1 MCLEVYVN
9 ARNGMCVLKNNMC
22 VLKTTI
28 GSACELAEP
37 KVIQFLEQ
45 SKV

>member
-1 MCLEVYVN
+1 MCLEVYVI

-22 VLKTTI
+22 VLETTI
-28 GSACELAEP
+28 GSACEPAEP
-37 KVIQFLEQ
+37 KVSQFLGQ